1 MKIKQSLLTLYNKER
16 LRLIGILSARKAA
29 AKAWRLMCTPFNG
42 KNITKTP
49 PLFDSASPVEFPIQ
63 KWKVKGFHFKPEG
76 DVQLDKKIL
85 ICHGFDSS
93 SYRFAR
99 YIPSF
104 LKAGFQVFAFDAPG
118 HGFSDG
124 KTINAF
130 IYRNTILE
138 IEALFGP
145 FYGIMAHSLGAL
157 AASLA
162 AEEMN
167 NPDKKIVL
175 IAPATEVKTIFSN
188 FFKTVPL
195 TRKTRKAFD
204 DLIVEKSGY
213 KTEWFSVARAIEK
226 VSSQVLWI
234 HDTEDKMCP
243 YEDTLTIR
251 QKALPNVQF
260 ITTTGLG
267 HTRIYI
273 SHEIHDSIVD
283 FFTKKNKAVNDSPV
297 E

>member
-1 MKIKQSLLTLYNKER
+1 MKIKQSFITFYNKER
-16 LRLIGILSARKAA
+16 LRLIGIVSTRKAA

-42 KNITKTP
+42 KNISRTP
-49 PLFDSASPVEFPIQ
+49 PLFDSATPVEIAV
-63 KWKVKGFHFKPEG
+63 KKMTVKGFHFTPEKNT
-76 DVQLDKKIL
+76 QQDKKIL

-93 SYRFAR
+93 SYRFAK
-99 YIPSF
+99 YVTSF

-130 IYRNTILE
+130 IYRDTILE
-138 IEALFGP
+138 IESLFGP

-162 AEEMN
+162 AETLG

-175 IAPATEVKTIFSN
+175 IAPATEVRTIFAN
-188 FFKTVPL
+188 FFKMVPL
-195 TRKTRKAFD
+195 TKKTRKAFD
-204 DLIVEKSGY
+204 ELILEKSGNS
-213 KTEWFSVARAIEK
+213 TEWFSVSRAIQNIP
-226 VSSQVLWI
+226 SQLLWI
-234 HDTEDKMCP
+234 HDTDDKMCP
-243 YEDTLTIR
+243 YEDTLSIR
-251 QKALPNVQF
+251 QKALPNVTF

-273 SHEIHDSIVD
+273 SHDVQESILN
-283 FFTKKNKAVNDSPV
+283 FFTENN
-297 E
+297 